1 MIGAMTGLSFGLIA
15 TSVLPEVSGT
25 HTLYAFAGM
34 GAVAAAVL
42 GAPISTTLIVFELT
56 GDWQIGLAV
65 MVSVSLSTALASRLV
80 DRSFFLT
87 QLERRNLHC
96 AAGPQAYLL
105 ALLQVGGLMRPLGDP
120 RCATPEDCAPLIDQG
135 LMLRPDQSLE
145 AVLPVFD
152 RADVPFLP
160 VVAPDDVPAP
170 SDAEQQG
177 RLLGVLYHVDAL
189 KAYNRALVATA
200 AEEHS

>member
-1 MIGAMTGLSFGLIA
+1 
-15 TSVLPEVSGT
+15 
-25 HTLYAFAGM
+25 
-34 GAVAAAVL
+34 
-42 GAPISTTLIVFELT
+42 
-56 GDWQIGLAV
+56 
-65 MVSVSLSTALASRLV
+65 
-80 DRSFFLT
+80 
-87 QLERRNLHC
+87 
-96 AAGPQAYLL
+96 
-105 ALLQVGGLMRPLGDP
+105 
-120 RCATPEDCAPLIDQG
+120 
-135 LMLRPDQSLE
+135 MLRPDQSLE